1 VVRHKDSAGVECH
14 TDSVEP
20 HTLNKAL
27 ARRCRVVLVL
37 DTDSAERYILD
48 SVPVGHSQ
56 AVLALHCR
64 VVPVLDLDLD
74 PKP

>member
-1 VVRHKDSAGVECH
+1 MYRIVEVERRMVPAVVRHKDSAGVECH
-14 TDSVEP
+14 TDS
-20 HTLNKAL
+20 A
-27 ARRCRVVLVL
+27 
-37 DTDSAERYILD
+37 DRYILD

-64 VVPVLDLDLD
+64 VVLVPDLDLD